1 MNDESEPCLKAA
13 TSLYFCISTERQ
25 LYSLKEE
32 CLLALAQNDQAEGYY
47 EYYEEAMES
56 IYLLE

>member
-32 CLLALAQNDQAEGYY
+32 CLIALAQNDQAEGF
-47 EYYEEAMES
+47 S
-56 IYLLE
+56 LQ